1 MCKFVL
7 VTIIGT
13 IVPKPLIFNNYDV
26 FRLHITPVH
35 YERGRL
41 NPRDGSTEQQQQQQ
55 VVKSGKQTHWNINKY
70 RSFQDNGL
78 FL

>member
-1 MCKFVL
+1 MTFDFC
-7 VTIIGT
+7 GH
-13 IVPKPLIFNNYDV
+13 IVENDLYFNPNNFSD
-26 FRLHITPVH
+26 HILPPEH

-41 NPRDGSTEQQQQQQ
+41 NPRDGSTEQQQQ
-55 VVKSGKQTHWNINKY
+55 VMLTGKQIIWNINKY